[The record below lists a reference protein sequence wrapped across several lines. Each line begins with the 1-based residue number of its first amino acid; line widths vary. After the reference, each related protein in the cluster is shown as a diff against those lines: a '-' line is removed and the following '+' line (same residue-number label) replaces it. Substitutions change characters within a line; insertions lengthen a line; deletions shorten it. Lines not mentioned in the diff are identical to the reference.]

1 MRTCTHYMCLYTS
14 GAHYHRGMPQTEQ
27 NPQRAGVKRRT
38 RRRAAWGSITREQ
51 VIDAAARAV
60 REGRYDQMTIRS
72 LAAEL
77 GVGPMSLY
85 RHVRDKDDLLVEVT
99 DGLLAKAWK
108 PRVGRTN
115 WQVWIA
121 EAAERLRRLLVSQP
135 AALHV
140 YLRQPV
146 VTPAAMVRMEAMLA
160 VLGDAGFDE
169 PSARRAYGAIHTY
182 TIGFA
187 ALQASR
193 DQSSS
198 DDEGDDAMVKQLKTY
213 TTPSQFKEGLGF
225 LLEGISGHLAS

>member
-1 MRTCTHYMCLYTS
+1 
-14 GAHYHRGMPQTEQ
+14 
-27 NPQRAGVKRRT
+27 
-38 RRRAAWGSITREQ
+38 
-51 VIDAAARAV
+51 VIEAAARAV
-60 REGRYDQMTIRS
+60 REGRYEQMTIRS

-85 RHVRDKDDLLVEVT
+85 RHVRDKDDLLLEVT
-99 DGLLAKAWK
+99 DELLEKAWK
-108 PRVGRTN
+108 PRAARHN

-135 AALHV
+135 AALHT

-146 VTPAAMVRMEAMLA
+146 VTPTAMVRMKVMLA

-169 PSARRAYGAIHTY
+169 PSAHRAYGAIHTY

-193 DQSSS
+193 DQSST
-198 DDEGDDAMVKQLKTY
+198 DDVAEDAMVRQLKTY
-213 TTPSQFKEGLGF
+213 TTPQQFKEGLGF
-225 LLEGISGHLAS
+225 LLEGISAHCES